1 MRSKDR
7 TKQLSSHLRHLG
19 SVPLLESSLGLHEGG
34 VLVPGVVMR
43 EVRVGCG
50 TLGRGGGGRGR
61 GGGCGGGLWGR
72 YSGGFLLR
80 EVDGNLNISQR
91 ILIKYL

>member
-1 MRSKDR
+1 MA
-7 TKQLSSHLRHLG
+7 
-19 SVPLLESSLGLHEGG
+19 LLEPPLGLHEGG
-34 VLVPGVVMR
+34 VLVPGVVMG

-50 TLGRGGGGRGR
+50 TLGRGGGGGGR

-72 YSGGFLLR
+72 YSGGFLLW